1 MSQRG
6 AMYIPCK
13 LSRSEK
19 LQKQISN
26 QQCIKDELT
35 LNLKNYNMMT
45 ANYRLW
51 MADHRGKPKIFHSK
65 PPYLLKNTMAPPS
78 FTDWPWRLLK
88 ILPPQSTMANI

>member
-1 MSQRG
+1 
-6 AMYIPCK
+6 
-13 LSRSEK
+13 
-19 LQKQISN
+19 
-26 QQCIKDELT
+26 
-35 LNLKNYNMMT
+35 
-45 ANYRLW
+45 